1 MKVFLVELCAP
12 RSVVSERGG
21 EIGLFVALLDGTVED
36 DVAMTDNLGFECE
49 NNYEGWKGQF

>member
-36 DVAMTDNLGFECE
+36 DVAMTENLGFECE
-49 NNYEGWKGQF
+49 NNNEG